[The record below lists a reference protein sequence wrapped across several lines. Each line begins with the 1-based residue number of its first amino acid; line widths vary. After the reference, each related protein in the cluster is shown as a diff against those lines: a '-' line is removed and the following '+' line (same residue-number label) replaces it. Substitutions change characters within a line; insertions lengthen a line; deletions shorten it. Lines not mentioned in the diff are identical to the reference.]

1 MYWKGGVDVVF
12 KRMQVVFN
20 MDDLKQKKLHDL
32 IKTNSKGNN
41 SGYIKHLLSE
51 KLLGVG
57 GGYTTR
63 EVLQERLRRLNGY
76 VDVDWQ
82 LTKESI
88 WCGVWKGGVG
98 MDDLEKGLFFGAS
111 MLIGLWGFGALFAGR
126 FMEGAASVGIALAIL
141 VVMDRVEAWIRKD
154 SDFKREELKRKRS
167 LWV

>member
-1 MYWKGGVDVVF
+1 VGCAYYVLKGRCDAMF

-32 IKTNSKGNN
+32 IKTNSNGNN

-76 VDVDWQ
+76 VDVD
-82 LTKESI
+82 
-88 WCGVWKGGVG
+88 
-98 MDDLEKGLFFGAS
+98 
-111 MLIGLWGFGALFAGR
+111 
-126 FMEGAASVGIALAIL
+126 
-141 VVMDRVEAWIRKD
+141 
-154 SDFKREELKRKRS
+154 
-167 LWV
+167 